1 MQIPRLA
8 VLLIALA
15 ILTGIA
21 GASYTF
27 WVNPEIQFWKGAAQ
41 KKLAWCE
48 NMRAKH
54 GYVIGVVGGSST
66 TFGIDA
72 AWIEKTHALP
82 VANFGLGAGA
92 GADACAGFGL
102 AALKQGDTLIASV
115 EPGLLTDDAETTTA
129 MGTQLAYAFGLPQ
142 MVDWDDKRPLHE
154 QAADIFA
161 LQPGGRN
168 LVTMAGKLLFRMP
181 LYRYD
186 LKDAQPGGLQVTQD
200 RRPFDQNSKTDQEP
214 AEMTLSHS
222 GRKFLEKLKKTA
234 DSRGIKIFYLLP
246 WVYSHPNQA
255 SPAREIHSR
264 FLDQVEEIL
273 PVLREDNDG
282 IHDLRDDFADTGMHL
297 TAHGARKRSEVLSK
311 LLLKNQQN

>member
-8 VLLIALA
+8 VLLMALA

-21 GASYTF
+21 GASYSL
-27 WVNPEIQFWKGAAQ
+27 WVNPESQFWKGAAQ

-48 NMRAKH
+48 KMRAKH

-72 AWIEKTHALP
+72 AWIEKNHALP
-82 VANFGLGAGA
+82 VANLGLGAGA
-92 GADACAGFGL
+92 GADACAGFGV
-102 AALKQGDTLIASV
+102 ATLKRGDTLIASV
-115 EPGLLTDDAETTTA
+115 EPGLLTDDAATTTA

-142 MVDWDDKRPLHE
+142 MVDWDNKRPLYE

-168 LVTMAGKLLFRMP
+168 LVTMAGKLFFRMP

-186 LKDAQPGGLQVTQD
+186 LKDAQPGGLQVTWD
-200 RRPFDQNSKTDQEP
+200 RRPFDQNSNTEQEP
-214 AEMTLSHS
+214 AEMTLSAR
-222 GRKFLEKLKKTA
+222 GREFLEKLKKTA
-234 DSRGIKIFYLLP
+234 DSRGIKVLYVLP

-255 SPAREIHSR
+255 SQAREIHSR
-264 FLDQVEEIL
+264 FLNQVEQIL
-273 PVLREDNDG
+273 PVLREENNG
-282 IHDLRDDFADTGMHL
+282 VHDIRDDFADTGMHL
-297 TAHGARKRSEVLSK
+297 TEKAARERSKILV
-311 LLLKNQQN
+311 KNL

>member
-8 VLLIALA
+8 LLLIALA

-21 GASYTF
+21 GACYTL
-27 WVNPEIQFWKGAAQ
+27 WINPEIHFWKGAAQ
-41 KKLAWCE
+41 KKLEWCE
-48 NMRAKH
+48 KMRSKH

-72 AWIEKTHALP
+72 AWIEKNHALP
-82 VANFGLGAGA
+82 VANLGLGAGA

-115 EPGLLTDDAETTTA
+115 EPGLLTNDAKTTTA
-129 MGTQLAYAFGLPQ
+129 MGTQLAYAFGIPQ
-142 MVDWDDKRPLHE
+142 MLDWDNKRQLHE
-154 QAADIFA
+154 QASDIFT

-168 LVTMAGKLLFRMP
+168 LVTMTGKLLFRMP

-186 LKDAQPGGLQVTQD
+186 LKDAHPGGLQVTQE
-200 RRPFDQNSKTDQEP
+200 RRPFDQNSITDQEP
-214 AEMTLSHS
+214 AEMPLSTS

-234 DSRGIKIFYLLP
+234 DARGIKVFYVLP

-255 SPAREIHSR
+255 SQSREIHSR
-264 FLDQVEEIL
+264 FLDQVDQIL
-273 PVLREDNDG
+273 HVLREDNNG
-282 IHDLRDDFADTGMHL
+282 IHEIRDDFADTEMHL
-297 TAHGARKRSEVLSK
+297 TAEGAKKRSEVLST
-311 LLLKNQQN
+311 LLLKN